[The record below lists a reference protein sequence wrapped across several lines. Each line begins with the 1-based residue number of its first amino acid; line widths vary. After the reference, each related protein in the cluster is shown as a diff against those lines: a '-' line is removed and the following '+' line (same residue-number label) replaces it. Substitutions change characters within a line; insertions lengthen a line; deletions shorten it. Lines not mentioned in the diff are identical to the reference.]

1 MIASLIRYG
10 AHPAPCVL
18 LHFVCVAT
26 GEGSRIL
33 PMQLF
38 GRWHHEAV
46 EHALGVDGHAAPKG
60 ANGLKMT
67 WSATSGKWLETT
79 PAAPDSSDDERSV
92 RRSRSGRRAL
102 LETAE
107 SRAAV
112 NTTSAQRGRH
122 PGRPLLALEDATLDS
137 PLAPRPW
144 AELNALQLLLGGLAE
159 LSSRSLVL
167 PALDC
172 HDPAAEFL
180 EPGTLPNRCFWHVHA
195 SKGIACVFR
204 VAKCADTLELVSPTE
219 LELEMHRVRRET
231 GDGPP
236 VVRLDARASSETVR
250 AAVDKALLGRFASS
264 PIVLV
269 RLTLP
274 SAPAAAA
281 TSTDPSVALNR
292 QVHGVI
298 KERHPELARAML
310 VFAKKCPEL
319 TDRSKKRKRE
329 CTNVC

>member
-46 EHALGVDGHAAPKG
+46 EHALGVDGHAPP
-60 ANGLKMT
+60 
-67 WSATSGKWLETT
+67 SRSESPETT
-79 PAAPDSSDDERSV
+79 LAPSPDRSTESSDDERSG

-122 PGRPLLALEDATLDS
+122 PGRPLLALEDATLAS

-144 AELNALQLLLGGLAE
+144 AELTALQLLLGGLAE